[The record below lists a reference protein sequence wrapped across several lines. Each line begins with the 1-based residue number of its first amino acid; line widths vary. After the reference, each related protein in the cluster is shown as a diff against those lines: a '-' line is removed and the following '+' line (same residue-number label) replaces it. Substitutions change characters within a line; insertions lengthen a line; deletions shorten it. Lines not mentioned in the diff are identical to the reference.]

1 MTDWVFVAGIAWM
14 FLIASL
20 VLLALFRI
28 SASVQDEK
36 LLHSGVSSSNPL
48 HAHLRQVIHSE
59 DRIGIALTI
68 GAFILSVALAFMLAD
83 QILRDLI
90 QKLAQVFFPH

>member
-1 MTDWVFVAGIAWM
+1 
-14 FLIASL
+14 
-20 VLLALFRI
+20 
-28 SASVQDEK
+28 
-36 LLHSGVSSSNPL
+36 
-48 HAHLRQVIHSE
+48 VIHSE

-83 QILRDLI
+83 QILRDVI